1 MSLELE
7 YGDDVFCDVQEAGC
21 FLRGRSPELGLR
33 FTRAVRET
41 CDFLSNKPYLGR
53 LRPEFGIEG
62 LRSWRVEG
70 FSRYLIFYVRRQRD

>member
-1 MSLELE
+1 MFSVMCKKPA
-7 YGDDVFCDVQEAGC
+7 VFCADEVPSWG
-21 FLRGRSPELGLR
+21 FDLP
-33 FTRAVRET
+33 RAVRET